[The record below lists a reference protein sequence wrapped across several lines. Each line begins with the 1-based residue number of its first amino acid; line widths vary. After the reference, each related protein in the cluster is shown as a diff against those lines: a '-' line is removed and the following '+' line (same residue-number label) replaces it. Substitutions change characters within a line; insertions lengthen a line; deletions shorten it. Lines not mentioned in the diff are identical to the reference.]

1 MALKAARRCEVISQ
15 AEYAKRASGE
25 KEEKKRARATKRL
38 ADIEHLMRRM
48 RRLVEAARTE
58 LSEDVPATE
67 AAPLHAAL
75 ELSPRPIDGVSISAI
90 KFRV

>member
-1 MALKAARRCEVISQ
+1 MALKAARHCEVISQ
-15 AEYAKRASGE
+15 AEYARRASGE

-48 RRLVEAARTE
+48 RRLEAARTE

-75 ELSPRPIDGVSISAI
+75 ELSPRPIDGAA
-90 KFRV
+90 RP

>member
-58 LSEDVPATE
+58 PATE